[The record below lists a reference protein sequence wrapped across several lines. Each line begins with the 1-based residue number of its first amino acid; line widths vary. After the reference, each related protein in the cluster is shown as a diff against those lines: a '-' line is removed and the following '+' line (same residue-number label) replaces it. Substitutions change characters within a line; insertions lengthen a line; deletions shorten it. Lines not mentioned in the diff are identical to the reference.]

1 MIEGGNI
8 SSCCKVESEN
18 FSIWFRDPF
27 KNYFMRVYDKLVTLS
42 LAYDSLV
49 FEINM

>member
-8 SSCCKVESEN
+8 SSCCKVESEI
-18 FSIWFRDPF
+18 FSIWLKTL
-27 KNYFMRVYDKLVTLS
+27 KNYFVRVCDKLVTLS